1 MNKTDVL
8 FELEVETDTI
18 SRGYAIQQIEMAI
31 AESKDENERL
41 QFERFKDFLKA
52 LPSSNGVFRQ
62 MR

>member
-18 SRGYAIQQIEMAI
+18 SRSYAIQQIEMAI

-41 QFERFKDFLKA
+41 QFERF
-52 LPSSNGVFRQ
+52 
-62 MR
+62 